1 MAVSRNGSSNT
12 AHVNMMTDSVIANL
26 PPDGLRV
33 IIRSLLASHPDIT
46 ASFEDA
52 TRQYLAQAQTRT
64 SKSQLAALDVGG
76 LEKTQRIA
84 RCMLGSGQAFDGV
97 SILERLVIR
106 GVQIALDS
114 PETEKQR
121 VNSLL
126 ASLDGDLVQAM
137 TAVTKKLAVS
147 SGARALSPGE
157 HDIIQALFESL
168 AQCQRMLKD
177 TGMDFPYGRGML
189 TTANILRIDLPESPE
204 GRLNKIPSDITRPLP
219 AKETF
224 QLDDRILPRIF
235 SGLWQMSSP
244 AWGSAQMTEIIDGFS
259 THVQNGFTAFDMA
272 DHYGDAEVLYILH
285 GLWTIDSRQKGR
297 FRSLY
302 PHKDDMFT
310 ATKYCV
316 FHPMTV
322 SREAVQANVGER
334 CNRLQQ
340 EWDNPQ
346 YIDALQ
352 YLAEDKRVA
361 RIGLCNF
368 DTEHLEHVVESGVKI
383 FTNQVQVGT
392 SAITDVAGPDKMQF
406 SLVDSRPTFKMADA
420 CSRHDIKLL
429 TYGTLCGGF
438 IADKWLNEPEP
449 DVYDTNITPSQ
460 RKYYGMICSWGGWDL
475 FQELLSVLRTVATKH
490 EVNISNIAT
499 RWVLDF
505 PYVGAVIIGARIGMS
520 EHTSDNATTLG
531 WSLDDD
537 DRGLIEEVLDRSNR
551 AEMFET
557 MGDCGNEY
565 R

>member
-1 MAVSRNGSSNT
+1 MAASRNGSSNT

-33 IIRSLLASHPDIT
+33 IIRSLLASHPEIT
-46 ASFEDA
+46 TSFEDA
-52 TRQYLAQAQTRT
+52 TRQYLAQAQTKS
-64 SKSQLAALDVGG
+64 SKSQFITLDIDG
-76 LEKTQRIA
+76 LEKTQKIA

-97 SILERLVIR
+97 SILDKLVVR
-106 GVQIALDS
+106 GIQIALDS

-121 VNSLL
+121 VDSLL
-126 ASLDGDLVQAM
+126 ASMDGDLVQAM
-137 TAVTKKLAVS
+137 TAVTKRLAVS
-147 SGARALSPGE
+147 SGARVFSSIEQNIVQRL
-157 HDIIQALFESL
+157 LESL
-168 AQCQRMLKD
+168 AQCQEMLKG
-177 TGMDFPYGRGML
+177 TGIAFPYGRGML
-189 TTANILRIDLPESPE
+189 TTANILGVALPDSPE
-204 GRLNKIPSDITRPLP
+204 TRLSKVPSDIARPPL

-224 QLDDRILPRIF
+224 QLGDRTLPRIF

-244 AWGSAQMTEIIDGFS
+244 AWGSAQMSKIIEGFS

-272 DHYGDAEVLYILH
+272 DHYGDAEVLF
-285 GLWTIDSRQKGR
+285 GR
-297 FRSLY
+297 FRSMY
-302 PHKDDMFT
+302 PHKDEMFT

-322 SREAVQANVGER
+322 SREAVQANVSER
-334 CNRLQQ
+334 CSRLQQ
-340 EWDNPQ
+340 EVIDLLQFHWQLWDNPQ
-346 YIDALQ
+346 YIGALQ
-352 YLAEDKRVA
+352 YLAEDIRVA

-368 DTEHLEHVVESGVKI
+368 DTEHLERVVESGIKI
-383 FTNQVQVGT
+383 YTNQVQ
-392 SAITDVAGPDKMQF
+392 F
-406 SLVDSRPTFKMADA
+406 SLIDSRPAVRMADA
-420 CSRHDIKLL
+420 CSTHDIKLL

-438 IADKWLNEPEP
+438 IADKWLNQPEP

-460 RKYYGMICSWGGWDL
+460 RKYYGMICSWGGWGL
-475 FQELLSVLRTVATKH
+475 FQELLSVLRTIATKH
-490 EVNISNIAT
+490 KVNISNIAT

-537 DRGLIEEVLDRSNR
+537 DRLVIEEVLNRSNR
-551 AEMFET
+551 TEMFET

>member
-33 IIRSLLASHPDIT
+33 IIRSLLASHPGIT

-52 TRQYLAQAQTRT
+52 TRQYLAQAQTKT

-177 TGMDFPYGRGML
+177 TGIDFPYGRGML

-224 QLDDRILPRIF
+224 QLGDRILPRIF

-272 DHYGDAEVLYILH
+272 DHYGDAEVLY
-285 GLWTIDSRQKGR
+285 GR

-340 EWDNPQ
+340 EVIDLLQFHWQLWDNSQ

-383 FTNQVQVGT
+383 FTNQV
-392 SAITDVAGPDKMQF
+392 QF

-490 EVNISNIAT
+490 GVNISNIAT